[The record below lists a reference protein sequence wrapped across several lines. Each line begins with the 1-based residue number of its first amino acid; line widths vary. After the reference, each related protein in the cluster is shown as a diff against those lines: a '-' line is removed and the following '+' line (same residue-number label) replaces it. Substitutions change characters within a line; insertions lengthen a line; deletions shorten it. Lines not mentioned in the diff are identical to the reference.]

1 MIKVKKITSVY
12 FKNEHS
18 EVNPRMELKLN
29 EWFMR
34 DTKQG
39 IGQASLPRPNHL
51 VAGLSNKIAED

>member
-1 MIKVKKITSVY
+1 VY